1 MPKLLDSAD
10 GAATASTVSS
20 TSDMTLDDVDGP
32 PAVPSFTTAEMSF
45 TSTAETPMTTEMLE
59 GTEVSPAPKRPSSI
73 SFATGTRRSSTRNSS
88 NDKDAKQLSEH
99 DLLMA
104 AAKNPK
110 LEKEMR
116 RNASIMQRAA
126 CTALAGATISSAAKV
141 VPIEGEPPRRSSAV
155 GNNAHT
161 FGESRRESAS
171 MAENE
176 ALLARMSL
184 FDQLAEKKALAAE
197 MKNFR
202 VDTFLDMF
210 DISFKSTAFSFFYVD
225 ASSEQSVFVI
235 PYVASIAI
243 CATLLIIVLATRY
256 AQLKE
261 MMFVVNNG
269 YSKRWRTQARITAA
283 GQGKDPRVER
293 DAKQRQE
300 VQWKLKTAQ
309 AFISD
314 LPWIF
319 IQTARAM
326 VYRVSPL
333 SLVGVAVAGFGFGL
347 KFSQV
352 INLYRRY
359 FITKDTSK
367 SKAMYKRV
375 CAEVKIATGV
385 SCDRESVNAITYA
398 YQEMMGKMGD
408 RSCSLLL
415 VFMTSNHDHAAAL
428 TKLRELA
435 PGVPYSGCTT
445 CMGVMQGR
453 RSIRDNATTVAIW
466 AISDPEGMY
475 TPGVCRLDGAED
487 ISTTVEAQMKD
498 ALVALQARSRS
509 RSGNPAVQG
518 KPSFAWIN
526 APPGPEDKVF
536 SAISS
541 ALPGIDLI
549 GGSSADNSVAGE
561 WRQWS
566 SATPDTIHSNSV
578 VYVLSHCSAH
588 VQGALQTGYTPSPSI
603 GTVTETDGPR
613 HIKSIDNRPAALVY
627 NDWCNKHFDDMMEEE
642 RTNILGPSSIYP
654 LGQVCGADWDNDP
667 VYRSMHPHL
676 IVKKDKSLTLFSDVA
691 VGEKICLMSCTPE
704 NLINRVGAL
713 AATIVRD
720 SGIQT
725 NELLG
730 ALVCFSAGVMRC
742 IDKDMEKAATKLDSA
757 LGGVEYIG
765 IHPFGEQGPLPS
777 GDSRHGNLMFSAI
790 TFTSRRRVQKI
801 VNIDT
806 GRELLE
812 TDPEFQEVVM
822 SGDLLS
828 SGRG

>member
-1 MPKLLDSAD
+1 MPKLLDRTD
-10 GAATASTVSS
+10 GAVATNSTTSDIMSLDDAENKTLHDSSFTTPEVSS
-20 TSDMTLDDVDGP
+20 TS
-32 PAVPSFTTAEMSF
+32 SFT
-45 TSTAETPMTTEMLE
+45 ETHAT
-59 GTEVSPAPKRPSSI
+59 GSI
-73 SFATGTRRSSTRNSS
+73 SFSRGGKDARRSSTKDSRPGSLS
-88 NDKDAKQLSEH
+88 LTNDTMDAKQLEQ
-99 DLLMA
+99 DVLMA
-104 AAKNPK
+104 VSKNPK
-110 LEKEMR
+110 LEKEIKR
-116 RNASIMQRAA
+116 RAGLLQRAA
-126 CTALAGATISSAAKV
+126 CTAWAGATISSAAKV

-155 GNNAHT
+155 GSSAHT
-161 FGESRRESAS
+161 FGATRRDSLS
-171 MAENE
+171 VSSENE

-184 FDQLAEKKALAAE
+184 FDQIAEKKALAAE

-202 VDTFLDMF
+202 VDTFLDIF
-210 DISFKSTAFSFFYVD
+210 DISFKSTAFSFFYVEES
-225 ASSEQSVFVI
+225 AEQSVFVI
-235 PYVASIAI
+235 PYVASIAV
-243 CATLLIIVLATRY
+243 CATLLFIVLATRY
-256 AQLKE
+256 AQVKE
-261 MMFVVNNG
+261 MTFVVNNG
-269 YSKRWRTQARITAA
+269 YSKRWRTQARITAD
-283 GQGKDPRVER
+283 GHGKDPRVER
-293 DAKQRQE
+293 DAQQRQE

-309 AFISD
+309 AFVSD

-319 IQTARAM
+319 INVARAM
-326 VYRVSPL
+326 SYRVSLL

-352 INLYRRY
+352 LNLYRRY

-375 CAEVKIATGV
+375 IAEVKIATGV
-385 SCDRESVNAITYA
+385 SSDRESVNAIEAA
-398 YQEMMGKMGD
+398 YKEMMGKMGD

-435 PGVPYSGCTT
+435 PNVPYSGCTT

-453 RSIRDNATTVAIW
+453 RSIRENATTVAIW

-475 TPGVCRLDGAED
+475 TPGVCRLDGSKD
-487 ISTTVEAQMKD
+487 ISATVEAQMKES
-498 ALVALQARSRS
+498 LVTLQAFARSH
-509 RSGNPAVQG
+509 SGHSVFQG

-526 APPGPEDKVF
+526 SPPGPEDKVF
-536 SAISS
+536 AAMSS
-541 ALPGIDLI
+541 ALPGVDLI
-549 GGSSADNSVAGE
+549 GGSAADNSVAGE

-578 VYVLSHCSAH
+578 VYVLAHCSAH

-603 GTVTETDGPR
+603 GTVTETHGPR

-627 NDWCNKHFDDMMEEE
+627 NDWCNKHFRDMMDAEE
-642 RTNILGPSSIYP
+642 TNILGPSSIYP

-691 VGEKICLMSCTPE
+691 VGEKICLMSGTPE
-704 NLINRVGAL
+704 NLINRVGAV
-713 AATIVRD
+713 AATVVRE

-725 NELLG
+725 SELRG
-730 ALVCFSAGVMRC
+730 ALVCFCAGVMLY
-742 IDKDMEKAATKLDSA
+742 IGEDMSKAATKLDSA

-765 IHPFGEQGPLPS
+765 IHPFGEQGPFPG
-777 GDSRHGNLMFSAI
+777 GDSRHGNLMFSAL

-812 TDPEFQEVVM
+812 DDPEFHEVVM
-822 SGDLLS
+822 SGGLVGS
-828 SGRG
+828 